1 MQVFMSKKR
10 TKLPK
15 IKKPF
20 VDSPFGGLLTH
31 SKEEE
36 KANFCQCPTSTNV
49 IDSYVK
55 FDDQVSLE
63 YGEPSLSD
71 PA

>member
-1 MQVFMSKKR
+1 MSKKR
-10 TKLPK
+10 IKLPK
-15 IKKPF
+15 LKKAF
-20 VDSPFGGLLTH
+20 VDSPFGVLTR
-31 SKEEE
+31 SRAKE

-63 YGEPSLSD
+63 YGEPSLSE
-71 PA
+71 PMQFRL